1 MAHVFGLYW
10 ESHYCGSFFVCN
22 ISSRYC
28 HLNISNVTFTIYSEG
43 GILMNIFAKRI
54 KELRQNSGLS
64 QKELSYILNIERTT
78 LTGYETGRR
87 MPDAEM
93 ICSIADYFHVT
104 VDFLTRLFGGG
115 FFRVKKDSHYAQRE
129 HMAILL
135 YM

>member
-1 MAHVFGLYW
+1 MFSDYIGRVTIVAL
-10 ESHYCGSFFVCN
+10 FFVCN

-54 KELRQNSGLS
+54 KELRQASGLS

-93 ICSIADYFHVT
+93 LCSIADYFHVS
-104 VDFLTRLFGGG
+104 VDFLLGHEGDPNCLS
-115 FFRVKKDSHYAQRE
+115 KDVRNNE
-129 HMAILL
+129 I
-135 YM
+135 